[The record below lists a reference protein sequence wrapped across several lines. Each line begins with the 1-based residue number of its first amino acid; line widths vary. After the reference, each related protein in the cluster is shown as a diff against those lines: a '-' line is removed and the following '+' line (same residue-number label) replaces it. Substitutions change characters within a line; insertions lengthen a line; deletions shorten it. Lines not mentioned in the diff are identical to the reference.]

1 MKIGIVTPYDSANCG
16 AYLQA
21 YANKCFLEKNN
32 HNVCFIQWRNE
43 KQRKKEF
50 FPKPKTIKELIR
62 CIQRYPFLCARYKR
76 MTQAL
81 KEFDIQKN
89 TDDLDCIVVGSDE
102 IWNIKVSQFQNPI
115 FYGGVEQKSCIAYA
129 PSAGQAA
136 LKDYNDFPWV
146 RECLEKMTYAGVRD
160 ENTRNIVGKLV
171 AKQVEIVCDP
181 TMLLPINEFDFPHER
196 KIKDKY
202 MIVYSYSVP
211 KEHQAYIKRYAR
223 KNNLKLVSICLYQ
236 SWCDLN
242 INCHPMEFSSYIRF
256 SECVYTTTFHGTIF
270 TLLNHKKCAIYSCS
284 KKLKDL
290 LEWTHKEETMLS
302 LTATYDEFE
311 SLITKQH
318 SYELFETIIEKK
330 RQESQKIYIDALKS
344 CEV

>member
-1 MKIGIVTPYDSANCG
+1 MEGLVDDDKGFTNLIVQSSKGERILDRIADRYE
-16 AYLQA
+16 L
-21 YANKCFLEKNN
+21 YATNLEKAIELDGTMICHSAEPHPRRDKYYLNLD
-32 HNVCFIQWRNE
+32 
-43 KQRKKEF
+43 KE
-50 FPKPKTIKELIR
+50 TLR
-62 CIQRYPFLCARYKR
+62 AH
-76 MTQAL
+76 
-81 KEFDIQKN
+81 IQKF
-89 TDDLDCIVVGSDE
+89 V
-102 IWNIKVSQFQNPI
+102 PI
-115 FYGGVEQKSCIAYA
+115 RIR
-129 PSAGQAA
+129 
-136 LKDYNDFPWV
+136 DY
-146 RECLEKMTYAGVRD
+146 
-160 ENTRNIVGKLV
+160 
-171 AKQVEIVCDP
+171 
-181 TMLLPINEFDFPHER
+181 
-196 KIKDKY
+196 KY

>member
-1 MKIGIVTPYDSANCG
+1 M
-16 AYLQA
+16 
-21 YANKCFLEKNN
+21 E
-32 HNVCFIQWRNE
+32 
-43 KQRKKEF
+43 
-50 FPKPKTIKELIR
+50 
-62 CIQRYPFLCARYKR
+62 
-76 MTQAL
+76 
-81 KEFDIQKN
+81 QKN
-89 TDDLDCIVVGSDE
+89 
-102 IWNIKVSQFQNPI
+102 
-115 FYGGVEQKSCIAYA
+115 CIAYA

-160 ENTRNIVGKLV
+160 ENTKNIVGKLV

-181 TMLLPINEFDFPHER
+181 TMLLPINELDFPHER
-196 KIKDKY
+196 KIKDRY

-211 KEHQAYIKRYAR
+211 KEHQAYLKRYAR

-242 INCHPMEFSSYIRF
+242 INCHPLEFSSYIQF

-270 TLLNHKKCAIYSCS
+270 TLLNHKNCAIYSCS

-290 LEWTHKEETMLS
+290 LEWTHKEEAMLS

-330 RQESQKIYIDALKS
+330 RKESQKIYIDALKS

>member
-1 MKIGIVTPYDSANCG
+1 M
-16 AYLQA
+16 
-21 YANKCFLEKNN
+21 
-32 HNVCFIQWRNE
+32 
-43 KQRKKEF
+43 
-50 FPKPKTIKELIR
+50 
-62 CIQRYPFLCARYKR
+62 
-76 MTQAL
+76 
-81 KEFDIQKN
+81 
-89 TDDLDCIVVGSDE
+89 
-102 IWNIKVSQFQNPI
+102 
-115 FYGGVEQKSCIAYA
+115 
-129 PSAGQAA
+129 
-136 LKDYNDFPWV
+136 
-146 RECLEKMTYAGVRD
+146 
-160 ENTRNIVGKLV
+160 
-171 AKQVEIVCDP
+171 
-181 TMLLPINEFDFPHER
+181 
-196 KIKDKY
+196 
-202 MIVYSYSVP
+202 
-211 KEHQAYIKRYAR
+211 
-223 KNNLKLVSICLYQ
+223 YQ

>member
-21 YANKCFLEKNN
+21 YANKCLLEKNN
-32 HNVCFIQWRNE
+32 HNVCFIRWRNE

-50 FPKPKTIKELIR
+50 FSKPKTIKELIR

-196 KIKDKY
+196 KIKDTSTLPTD
-202 MIVYSYSVP
+202 ISPVSAVS
-211 KEHQAYIKRYAR
+211 IKR
-223 KNNLKLVSICLYQ
+223 K
-236 SWCDLN
+236 
-242 INCHPMEFSSYIRF
+242 
-256 SECVYTTTFHGTIF
+256 TTVASAGT
-270 TLLNHKKCAIYSCS
+270 
-284 KKLKDL
+284 
-290 LEWTHKEETMLS
+290 
-302 LTATYDEFE
+302 
-311 SLITKQH
+311 Q
-318 SYELFETIIEKK
+318 
-330 RQESQKIYIDALKS
+330 
-344 CEV
+344 

>member
-32 HNVCFIQWRNE
+32 YNVCFIQWRNE
-43 KQRKKEF
+43 KQRKKEYF
-50 FPKPKTIKELIR
+50 SKPKTIKELIR
-62 CIQRYPFLCARYKR
+62 CIQRYPFLCVRYKR

-89 TDDLDCIVVGSDE
+89 TGDLDCTVVGSDE

-160 ENTRNIVGKLV
+160 ENTKNIVGKLV

-181 TMLLPINEFDFPHER
+181 TMLLPINELDFPHER
-196 KIKDKY
+196 KIKDRY

-211 KEHQAYIKRYAR
+211 KEHQAYLKRYAR

-242 INCHPMEFSSYIRF
+242 INCHPLEFSSYIQF

-270 TLLNHKKCAIYSCS
+270 TLLNHKNCAIYSCS

-330 RQESQKIYIDALKS
+330 RKESQKIYIDALKS
-344 CEV
+344 CVV

>member
-1 MKIGIVTPYDSANCG
+1 
-16 AYLQA
+16 
-21 YANKCFLEKNN
+21 
-32 HNVCFIQWRNE
+32 
-43 KQRKKEF
+43 
-50 FPKPKTIKELIR
+50 
-62 CIQRYPFLCARYKR
+62 

-89 TDDLDCIVVGSDE
+89 TGDLDCTVVGSDE

-115 FYGGVEQKSCIAYA
+115 FYGGVEQKNCIAYA

-160 ENTRNIVGKLV
+160 ENTKNIVGKLV

-181 TMLLPINEFDFPHER
+181 TMLLPINELDFPHER
-196 KIKDKY
+196 KIKDRY

-211 KEHQAYIKRYAR
+211 KEHQAYLKRYAR

-242 INCHPMEFSSYIRF
+242 INCHPLEFSSYIQF

-270 TLLNHKKCAIYSCS
+270 TLLNHKNCAIYSCS

-290 LEWTHKEETMLS
+290 LEWTHKEEAMLS

-330 RQESQKIYIDALKS
+330 RKESQKIYIDALKS

>member
-32 HNVCFIQWRNE
+32 YNVCFIQWRNE
-43 KQRKKEF
+43 KQRKKEYF
-50 FPKPKTIKELIR
+50 SKPKTIKELIR
-62 CIQRYPFLCARYKR
+62 CIQRYPFLCVRYKR

-89 TDDLDCIVVGSDE
+89 TGDLDCTVVGSDE

-160 ENTRNIVGKLV
+160 DQILILMYAMLFRVLVGLYSCIYVAQKNAKKIAYTSISAAIINITVNLILINKIKIFAASISTLVAFFSMFIIRYIDVNKTVHMRIRKPIIIGSILIGTMLIGTYYCENKMIQFIALCITAIYAVLTNVDMLKSGMKLV
-171 AKQVEIVCDP
+171 K
-181 TMLLPINEFDFPHER
+181 
-196 KIKDKY
+196 
-202 MIVYSYSVP
+202 S
-211 KEHQAYIKRYAR
+211 
-223 KNNLKLVSICLYQ
+223 
-236 SWCDLN
+236 
-242 INCHPMEFSSYIRF
+242 RF
-256 SECVYTTTFHGTIF
+256 G
-270 TLLNHKKCAIYSCS
+270 K
-284 KKLKDL
+284 
-290 LEWTHKEETMLS
+290 
-302 LTATYDEFE
+302 
-311 SLITKQH
+311 
-318 SYELFETIIEKK
+318 
-330 RQESQKIYIDALKS
+330 
-344 CEV
+344 

>member
-1 MKIGIVTPYDSANCG
+1 MKIAIVTPYDSANCG

-32 HNVCFIQWRNE
+32 HNVCFVQWRNR
-43 KQRKKEF
+43 KQRKKEYF
-50 FPKPKTIKELIR
+50 SKPNTIKELIR
-62 CIQRYPFLCARYKR
+62 YVQRYPFLCTRYKC
-76 MTQAL
+76 MTKAL
-81 KEFDIQKN
+81 EEFNVQKN
-89 TDDLDCIVVGSDE
+89 ISNIDCIIVGSDE

-115 FYGGVEQKSCIAYA
+115 FYGGVDQKCCIAYA
-129 PSAGQAA
+129 PSAGQAEP
-136 LKDYNDFPWV
+136 KDYEDFPWV
-146 RECLEKMTYAGVRD
+146 RKCLETMTYAGVRD
-160 ENTRNIVGKLV
+160 ENTKNIMENLA
-171 AKQVEIVCDP
+171 AKQAKIVCDP
-181 TMLLPINEFDFPHER
+181 TMLLPINEFNFPHER

-211 KEHQAYIKRYAR
+211 KEHQVYLKRYAR

-236 SWCDLN
+236 PWCDLN
-242 INCHPMEFSSYIRF
+242 INCHPLEFSSYIQF

-270 TLLNHKKCAIYSCS
+270 TLLNHKNCAIYSPS

-290 LEWTHKEETMLS
+290 LKWTHKEEAMLS

-330 RQESQKIYIDALKS
+330 RKESQKIYIDALKS